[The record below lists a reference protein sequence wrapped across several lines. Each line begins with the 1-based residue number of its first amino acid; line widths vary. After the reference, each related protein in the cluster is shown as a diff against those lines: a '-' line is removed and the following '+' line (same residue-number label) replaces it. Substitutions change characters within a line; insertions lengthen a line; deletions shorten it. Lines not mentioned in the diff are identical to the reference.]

1 MVVGRAARSGTP
13 ALKGL
18 PGAIRSRYP
27 TFSIAWTVH
36 VHSPSGGLELV
47 TCVRRG
53 FLNVAAKVARHGR
66 RLILRLP
73 GAYARARASI
83 NALAALR
90 RLPTFA

>member
-18 PGAIRSRYP
+18 PGAIRSLYP
-27 TFSIAWTVH
+27 TFSIAWTVP
-36 VHSPSGGLELV
+36 SPSGGLELV
-47 TCVRRG
+47 TCVRCG
-53 FLNVAAKVARHGR
+53 FLNVAAKVVRHGR